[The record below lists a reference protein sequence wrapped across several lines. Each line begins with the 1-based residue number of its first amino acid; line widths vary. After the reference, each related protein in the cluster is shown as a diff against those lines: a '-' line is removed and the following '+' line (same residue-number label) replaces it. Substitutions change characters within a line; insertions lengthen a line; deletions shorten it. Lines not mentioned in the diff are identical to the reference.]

1 MMSDAPPLR
10 AHEAPDGKRASGGTP
25 RLRGRQA
32 QAAQNDGLIL
42 QAAREVF
49 LADPTAP
56 ISAVAERAGVGI
68 GALYHRYAGKEDL
81 LRTLCRNGQE
91 IYLAEIRR
99 ALDSGEEPW
108 EAWTGFLR
116 RIVAAN
122 THGLTIRLAGTFA
135 PSEEQFALAEQMR
148 LLSIELFE
156 RAQASG
162 MLRDD
167 VTYLDVEYLLEFLAD
182 VKLGDAGRSAEL
194 RQRHLAV
201 IIDGLR
207 SASQRT
213 PLPGTPPT
221 WQEQT
226 ERWITP

>member
-1 MMSDAPPLR
+1 M
-10 AHEAPDGKRASGGTP
+10 ASGAAP
-25 RLRGRQA
+25 LRGRQA

-91 IYLAEIRR
+91 IYLTEIKR
-99 ALDSGEEPW
+99 ALASGDEPW
-108 EAWTGFLR
+108 EAFTRFLR

-122 THGLTIRLAGTFA
+122 THGLTVRLAGTFVPTA
-135 PSEEQFALAEQMR
+135 EQLALAEEMQA
-148 LLSIELFE
+148 LAIELFE
-156 RAQASG
+156 RVRATG
-162 MLRDD
+162 LLRDD
-167 VTYLDVEYLLEFLAD
+167 VTYLDVEFLLEFLAS
-182 VKLGDAGRSAEL
+182 VRLGNASRTAEL

-207 SASQRT
+207 AGGRT
-213 PLPGTPPT
+213 PLPGRPPT
-221 WQEQT
+221 WEEQT
-226 ERWITP
+226 QRWLTH

>member
-1 MMSDAPPLR
+1 MTNDAAPPR
-10 AHEAPDGKRASGGTP
+10 HHEAPGGEPAARGTA

-32 QAAQNDGLIL
+32 QAAHNDELIL

-68 GALYHRYAGKEDL
+68 GALYHRYASKEDL

-91 IYLAEIRR
+91 IYLTEIRQ
-99 ALDSGEEPW
+99 ALNSGEEPW
-108 EAWTGFLR
+108 AAWTSFLR

-122 THGLTIRLAGTFA
+122 THGLTVRLAGLFV
-135 PSEEQFALAEQMR
+135 PSGEQLSLAEEMR
-148 LLSIELFE
+148 SLSIELFE
-156 RAQASG
+156 RARG
-162 MLRDD
+162 TGLLRPD
-167 VTYLDVEYLLEFLAD
+167 VTFLDVEFLLEFLAG
-182 VKLGDAGRSAEL
+182 VKLGDASRTAEL

-207 SASQRT
+207 AGQHT
-213 PLPGTPPT
+213 ALPGQPPT
-221 WQEQT
+221 WAEQT
-226 ERWITP
+226 ERWITH

>member
-1 MMSDAPPLR
+1 MARGPVP
-10 AHEAPDGKRASGGTP
+10 
-25 RLRGRQA
+25 LRGRQA
-32 QAAQNDGLIL
+32 QAAHNDELIL

-49 LADPTAP
+49 LADPAAP

-99 ALDSGEEPW
+99 ALTAGDEPW
-108 EAWTGFLR
+108 EAFTGFLR

-122 THGLTIRLAGTFA
+122 THGLTVRLAGTFT
-135 PSEEQFALAEQMR
+135 PSDEQMALAEQMQS
-148 LLSIELFE
+148 LGLELFE
-156 RAQASG
+156 RVRSTG

-167 VTYLDVEYLLEFLAD
+167 VTYLDIEFLLEFLAG
-182 VKLGDAGRSAEL
+182 VKLGDASRTAEL

-207 SASQRT
+207 SGQRT
-213 PLPGTPPT
+213 PLPGRAPT

-226 ERWITP
+226 ERWITR